1 MEPLRKVSSS
11 SVVEDLLSHSRRPEG
26 GVERRHLQALGMG
39 LGIKAWADDFSVM
52 LEEAENTGVL
62 KPSSAPNIVE
72 VF

>member
-1 MEPLRKVSSS
+1 MSSN
-11 SVVEDLLSHSRRPEG
+11 SVVEDLLNQSRRTEG

-52 LEEAENTGVL
+52 LEEAENTGFL
-62 KPSSAPNIVE
+62 KPSSAATTVE

>member
-1 MEPLRKVSSS
+1 MSSS
-11 SVVEDLLSHSRRPEG
+11 SVVEDLLSQSRRTEG

-62 KPSSAPNIVE
+62 KPSSAPNAVE